1 MKLPA
6 AKMVFWSWMA
16 AGVLSASPLAGPSA
30 AAPVASDSVAAA
42 LARLADDSF
51 AVRQAATRDLWAM
64 GEQAVAGLQE
74 AAAGRDPEAAG
85 RARDLLRKIQ
95 LGILPDSSPKI
106 VDLVLRYDRS
116 GIDERRSV
124 INELRK
130 AAAWRQILKLYAL
143 EKDDESLAML
153 EDATRGVAVEAA
165 RSCLASDPPDLRGA
179 FSFLAMAR
187 PEPAEYM
194 AMAALHRATGT
205 MDEELRKSAADE
217 RADGDLW
224 RYALLAVAGRPA
236 EAAAA
241 AGQAGLPIH
250 AARLELLAGDPR
262 PWLKA
267 APAPPQA
274 IPSPGLP
281 AYREFVARRW
291 DGKPVP
297 AEMERRFRRLA
308 RVVGDED
315 EQLKS
320 LRLLFL
326 IGDHAEA
333 EKRLL
338 AIDPRAAFYYFE
350 SAERIEEALQ
360 ALGLDPSQPDF
371 AGWAM
376 KRFRVLID
384 DPDSEEHELTE
395 LSLLGYFL
403 ERRGLGEEL
412 EKAFA
417 PPLAELAKS
426 DQESFTRVATRLFA
440 GPFDTL
446 RLPTVGPVIQAAA
459 VFAGDDEVR
468 WMQIVENLFDGQERP
483 DRLWN
488 WLGRVEPARG
498 LRERLELLARIYGLL
513 PDPADERAAFFD
525 KSWQGI
531 GKADPAERGGLL
543 ELLVDLADQTGDA
556 PNFLRGMAVLEKDHG
571 QAAAQ
576 RFKGVHLAAAGRWD
590 EAAAEWMKMVER
602 QPVDPAYRAYAAASY
617 RRAGNESAAV
627 EQERRAE
634 LLALGETIA
643 QFQCAEA
650 FGAAGD
656 FARAATWWRRAGLEC
671 TNQSS
676 AFQAV
681 VLRLGEQAHA
691 DADWKTAAAMS
702 EAQALQQAQSG
713 SESYRLPV
721 AYAASS
727 TLRLR
732 IDANLARAFSRL
744 GRDRGRALQ
753 EIERYAAFPYADLA
767 LADSFF
773 APMRQAGLVKLHDQA
788 FERLWLPL
796 TRRIARYPD
805 ADNTRNSAAWLA
817 SRAKRRLDEAERYLA
832 GALETYP
839 RQAAYLDTMAEVH
852 FARGDRKRAL
862 EFSTRALREESGDLQ
877 LIRQHERFKSGPF
890 PPK

>member
-6 AKMVFWSWMA
+6 VRTIFWSWMA
-16 AGVLSASPLAGPSA
+16 LAAASSAPLAGP
-30 AAPVASDSVAAA
+30 PASTPAVKEVAAA
-42 LARLADDSF
+42 VARLADDSY

-64 GEQAVAGLQE
+64 GEQALPELQA
-74 AAAGRDPEAAG
+74 AAAGREPEAAG

-106 VDLVLRYDRS
+106 VELVLRYDRS
-116 GIDERRSV
+116 GTDERRSV

-130 AAAWRQILKLYAL
+130 AGAWRQILKLYAL
-143 EKDDESLAML
+143 EKDEESLAML

-165 RSCLASDPPDLRGA
+165 RSCLTSRPPDIRGA
-179 FSFLAMAR
+179 FSFLSMAR

-205 MDEELRKSAADE
+205 LEEALRKAGT
-217 RADGDLW
+217 DGPGKVDLW
-224 RYALLAVAGRPA
+224 RYALLAVAGRSL
-236 EAAAA
+236 EAAAVA
-241 AGQAGLPIH
+241 EQAGLPIH
-250 AARLELLAGDPR
+250 AARLQLLSGDPR
-262 PWLKA
+262 PWLKS
-267 APAPPQA
+267 APVPPQS

-281 AYREFVARRW
+281 SYREFVTRSW

-297 AEMERRFRRLA
+297 AEMERQFRRLA
-308 RVVGDED
+308 RVAGDED

-326 IGDHAEA
+326 IGDHEEA
-333 EKRLL
+333 EKRLR

-350 SAERIEEALQ
+350 SSERIEEALQ

-371 AGWAM
+371 TGWAM

-384 DPDSEEHELTE
+384 DADSEEHELTE

-403 ERRGLGEEL
+403 ERRGLRKEL
-412 EKAFA
+412 EDSFA
-417 PPLAELAKS
+417 APLAELAKA
-426 DQESFTRVATRLFA
+426 DQETFTRVVTRLFS

-446 RLPTVGPVIQAAA
+446 RLPTVAPVIQAAS

-483 DRLWN
+483 DRLWV

-498 LRERLELLARIYGLL
+498 FQERLELLARIYGLL

-525 KSWQGI
+525 RSWQGI
-531 GKADPAERGGLL
+531 GKADPAERGDLL
-543 ELLVDLADQTGDA
+543 ELLVDLADQTEDA
-556 PNFLRGMAVLEKDHG
+556 PNFLRGMALLEKDHG
-571 QAAAQ
+571 EAAGR
-576 RFKGVHLAAAGRWD
+576 RFKGVHLATAGRWD

-602 QPVDPAYRAYAAASY
+602 QPVDPAYRAYAASCY
-617 RRAGNESAAV
+617 RRAGNESAAA
-627 EQERRAE
+627 EQERMAE

-656 FARAATWWRRAGLEC
+656 FARAAAWWRRAGREC
-671 TNQSS
+671 TNQAS

-691 DADWKTAAAMS
+691 DADWKMVAAMS

-721 AYAASS
+721 TYAVSS
-727 TLRLR
+727 ALRLR

-744 GRDRGRALQ
+744 ARDRGRSLQ
-753 EIERYAAFPYADLA
+753 EIERNAALPYADLS

-773 APMRQAGLVKLHDQA
+773 APLRDAGLVKVHDQA
-788 FERLWLPL
+788 FERLWLRL

-817 SRAKRRLDEAERYLA
+817 SRANRRLDEAERYLA
-832 GALETYP
+832 KAIEHYP

-852 FARGDRKRAL
+852 FARGDRRRAV
-862 EFSTRALREESGDLQ
+862 EWSTRALREESGDLQ
-877 LIRQHERFKSGPF
+877 LIRQHERFRSGTF